1 VFSLRPLL
9 GLAVWVDH
17 FQKARAILR
26 DLDQIAIGAQLLP
39 CLWIRAE
46 DGGTAMREHD
56 PHLEA
61 AGASENL
68 DPHPD
73 ERDWLTR
80 LDRTLPHKPRHT
92 LNGIEPAAV
101 LSCVL
106 RAAPPRV
113 SLLGP
118 VTAKVCV
125 LARALRNTR
134 FVKSAAPDPQ
144 QNQALRPSFPR
155 APGGEVSRDTIDGR
169 STVRPQQRASC

>member
-46 DGGTAMREHD
+46 DGGTAMREHG

-61 AGASENL
+61 AGASESL

-73 ERDWLTR
+73 ERDWPTR

-106 RAAPPRV
+106 RAAPPRK
-113 SLLGP
+113 P
-118 VTAKVCV
+118 I
-125 LARALRNTR
+125 
-134 FVKSAAPDPQ
+134 
-144 QNQALRPSFPR
+144 RPSDR
-155 APGGEVSRDTIDGR
+155 EG
-169 STVRPQQRASC
+169 VRFGQGFTKHAICQKCRP